1 MISLCL
7 TLTIDFD
14 YEPEYIDTPTTPPSF
29 TDVPADA
36 YYSDAVS
43 WAVSWAVS
51 NGITNG
57 NGPNS
62 FGPAADCS
70 RGQIVTFLFRHMAE

>member
-14 YEPEYIDTPTTPPSF
+14 YEPEYTDTPTTPPSF

-36 YYSDAVS
+36 YYSDAV
-43 WAVSWAVS
+43 AWAVS

-57 NGPNS
+57 NGPTR
-62 FGPAADCS
+62 FGSAADCS